1 VTYLS
6 IADGDLPMNYRNLF
20 LNELV
25 INRANDRHG
34 ELENET
40 AAIAWLFN
48 NFGQHMCN
56 LAKDIVETLEP
67 FLKEQKRTEIK
78 AQYQDF
84 LDLCD
89 KQLRRPADQSLAD
102 KESFLTKAASYK
114 LNLKEQLY
122 NSLFPS
128 S

>member
-1 VTYLS
+1 
-6 IADGDLPMNYRNLF
+6 MNYRNLS

-67 FLKEQKRTEIK
+67 FLKEQKRAEIK